1 MASIAPTRRPRT
13 TPASADKTMERLTRA
28 RVQLVLHQPFF
39 GTLALHTELGVD
51 DRFPTAATNGK
62 WIKFN
67 PEFAATLTDPEL
79 LFVMA
84 HEVMHS
90 ALSHTHRIKGRDPVR
105 WNKAG
110 DIVINQYLV
119 DAFGETDPST
129 GKRRSAIVATMPDGA
144 LFDTD
149 LFKAGNGTTDGV
161 YALLPD
167 EGGGGGSGRGPGGYT
182 LEGDVQPAD
191 GDGDSDGEA
200 ERGAK
205 ERLAQARNAA
215 KMAGKMPGGLERLVS
230 DILNPRV
237 NWREVLQ
244 QFVVKVRTDERTF
257 ARPNR
262 RFASQGLYLP
272 SISGEALGPIVVAVD
287 CSGSIT
293 DEILSQFTTEI
304 RVIHEDQRPRELHV
318 VYFDARVSH
327 RETYTPD
334 DTLDI
339 RAHGG
344 GGTAFS
350 PIFAD
355 IEARGIEPVCCVV
368 LTDLQC
374 ADFGPQPGYPVLW
387 VSNDATDAPWGEV
400 VVM

>member
-1 MASIAPTRRPRT
+1 MTSIMPRRPRS
-13 TPASADKTMERLTRA
+13 TPASVEKTMERLTRA

-51 DRFPTAATNGK
+51 DNLPTAATNGK

-67 PEFAATLTDPEL
+67 PAFAASLTDPEL

-90 ALSHTHRIKGRDPVR
+90 ALAHVHRIKGRDATR

-119 DAFGETDPST
+119 DTFNERDSNGRRVSAVAADMPS
-129 GKRRSAIVATMPDGA
+129 GA
-144 LFDTD
+144 LFNPD
-149 LFKAGNGTTDGV
+149 LFKAGDGTTDGV

-167 EGGGGGSGRGPGGYT
+167 EDEGGGGGSGRAPGGYT
-182 LEGDVQPAD
+182 LEGDVQPS
-191 GDGDSDGEA
+191 DGDSA
-200 ERGAK
+200 EQEREGK

-215 KMAGKMPGGLERLVS
+215 KMAGKMPGAIDRLVGS
-230 DILNPRV
+230 ILSPKV
-237 NWREVLQ
+237 NWRDVLQ

-272 SISGEALGPIVVAVD
+272 SISGEALGPVVVAVD

-293 DEILSQFTTEI
+293 DDVLSQFAAEI

-327 RETYTPD
+327 RETYLPD
-334 DTLDI
+334 DRLDI
-339 RAHGG
+339 KAHGG

-350 PIFAD
+350 PIFDD
-355 IEARGIEPVCCVV
+355 ILDRGIEPACCIV
-368 LTDLQC
+368 LTDLYC
-374 ADFGPQPGYPVLW
+374 SDFGPQPDYPVLW
-387 VSNDATDAPWGEV
+387 VSNGAEEAPWGEV
-400 VVM
+400 VVIR